1 MVVMLVAELNVV
13 LSHCE
18 NLIKQNAHVKS
29 SAKWYFVLEELPTRF
44 MYCEIYMFMGTPA
57 GQRPKLLRFQ
67 HVFHELTTCKEAVMR

>member
-29 SAKWYFVLEELPTRF
+29 SAKWYFVLEELPT
-44 MYCEIYMFMGTPA
+44 
-57 GQRPKLLRFQ
+57 
-67 HVFHELTTCKEAVMR
+67 